1 MKNYDQSVNINCD
14 PNWPFI
20 RDYPY
25 RILTLIFG
33 PSPPPPPSTLYI
45 GFPLIT
51 PKSCECGESCNPEI
65 LQHSVRFF

>member
-33 PSPPPPPSTLYI
+33 PSPSPPPLHPLYW
-45 GFPLIT
+45 FSLNNSE
-51 PKSCECGESCNPEI
+51 K
-65 LQHSVRFF
+65 L